1 MLGSLGSGAQGEVP
15 GGKGAKM
22 SLGNFYIMRG
32 CMNQTSPENCQI
44 PGKSEQ
50 NSTAWTQRLGI
61 VDCEQLTLQKAPSYM
76 LEISYCNPLTLQ
88 RCGTSDPDLLPCVH
102 REGVGAQ

>member
-50 NSTAWTQRLGI
+50 NSTAWTQRQ
-61 VDCEQLTLQKAPSYM
+61 DCGL
-76 LEISYCNPLTLQ
+76 
-88 RCGTSDPDLLPCVH
+88 
-102 REGVGAQ
+102 